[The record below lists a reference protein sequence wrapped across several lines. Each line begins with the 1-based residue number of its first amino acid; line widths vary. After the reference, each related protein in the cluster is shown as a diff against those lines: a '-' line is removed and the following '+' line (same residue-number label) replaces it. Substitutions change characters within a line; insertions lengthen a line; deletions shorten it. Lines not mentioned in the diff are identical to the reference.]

1 MQGRQPPVCGC
12 PRHVTPMPGA
22 GFAQPQS
29 ATKRGHGP
37 SAWQSGVP
45 RRQQPQIR
53 TAAPTCGLPRPVQGN
68 CKGGLTDGL
77 QVGKLQ
83 SKNWHQSFSTVCT
96 RAVKVRCESRG
107 GAATVSSV
115 SSSFQACMARAC
127 PMDPWIGSGSVL
139 KRLKN

>member
-77 QVGKLQ
+77 QVGELPYKSRRFVQPLQ
-83 SKNWHQSFSTVCT
+83 LAACHALYKGIAKKPGHQVLHVGWQT
-96 RAVKVRCESRG
+96 AV
-107 GAATVSSV
+107 
-115 SSSFQACMARAC
+115 
-127 PMDPWIGSGSVL
+127 
-139 KRLKN
+139 